1 MTGLSSPV
9 MRVFTSRTCVWRTAT
24 LVNAL
29 AAMLI
34 GGPAKWELM
43 LIPGRYVVACIVAAL
58 LPFIFRAMKPTLG
71 VVVAAIALT
80 GIPSLN
86 AKLVLG
92 VGAPWF
98 NVLLL
103 NAVYAAVAMLV
114 YLAITGDLTQRRRR

>member
-1 MTGLSSPV
+1 MT
-9 MRVFTSRTCVWRTAT
+9 RTVFTVLLAGFAGTIA
-24 LVNAL
+24 NAL

-34 GGPAKWELM
+34 GGAAKWELM
-43 LIPGRYVVACIVAAL
+43 LMPGRYVVACLVAAL
-58 LPFIFRAMKPTLG
+58 MPFIFRAMPPTIG
-71 VVVAAIALT
+71 VVVSAIALT

-103 NAVYAAVAMLV
+103 NGVYAAVAMLV
-114 YLAITGDLTQRRRR
+114 YLAISGDLTRRHR

>member
-1 MTGLSSPV
+1 MQRIVIAVLLAGIAGTV
-9 MRVFTSRTCVWRTAT
+9 A
-24 LVNAL
+24 NAL
-29 AAMLI
+29 AAMVI
-34 GGPAKWELM
+34 GGVEKWSLM
-43 LIPGRYVVACIVAAL
+43 LMPARYAIACLIAVL
-58 LPFIFRAMKPTLG
+58 LPAIFRYTRPTLG
-71 VVVAAIALT
+71 VVVAAVVLT

-114 YLAITGDLTQRRRR
+114 YLAISGDLTRRHR

>member
-1 MTGLSSPV
+1 MQ
-9 MRVFTSRTCVWRTAT
+9 RVIIAVLLAGIAGTIA
-24 LVNAL
+24 NAL
-29 AAMLI
+29 GAMAI
-34 GGPAKWELM
+34 GGAEKWALM
-43 LIPGRYVVACIVAAL
+43 LVPARYAIACLVAVL
-58 LPFIFRAMKPTLG
+58 LPVIFHYMRPILG

-98 NVLLL
+98 SVLLL

-114 YLAITGDLTQRRRR
+114 YLAISGDLTQRRR

>member
-1 MTGLSSPV
+1 
-9 MRVFTSRTCVWRTAT
+9 
-24 LVNAL
+24 
-29 AAMLI
+29 
-34 GGPAKWELM
+34 
-43 LIPGRYVVACIVAAL
+43 VAAL

>member
-1 MTGLSSPV
+1 M
-9 MRVFTSRTCVWRTAT
+9 
-24 LVNAL
+24 
-29 AAMLI
+29 
-34 GGPAKWELM
+34 
-43 LIPGRYVVACIVAAL
+43 
-58 LPFIFRAMKPTLG
+58 
-71 VVVAAIALT
+71 LT

-114 YLAITGDLTQRRRR
+114 YLAITGDLTRRRR